1 MDELLYDAEYYNTN
15 NPELMSFNGWG
26 EGYCVDFDGSFSQRA
41 SSARFAGP
49 PDGYKYSTL
58 SLYQHDGY
66 SGNEQ
71 WFYDET
77 PSTEIDNFGKS
88 VIVTGCDAWTLYE

>member
-1 MDELLYDAEYYNTN
+1 
-15 NPELMSFNGWG
+15 MSFNGWG
-26 EGYCVDFDGSFSQRA
+26 EGYCVDFDGSFSQKA

-77 PSTEIDNFGKS
+77 PNMEIDNFGKS